1 MTRRRPSLGM
11 LGVFG
16 RSGELRALDEAF
28 RAADLHPA
36 LVPDAVKLTVLNVL
50 KDAKGE
56 DLAARD
62 YGEAAALL
70 GYCALGRDA
79 FASANGEL
87 AAAAAEG
94 RIEAA
99 LEAGDGLDASLILL
113 ALHAAII
120 HPGVQETYQLEIG

>member
-1 MTRRRPSLGM
+1 MTRSRPSLGM

-16 RSGELRALDEAF
+16 RSGDLRALDEAF

-79 FASANGEL
+79 FAAANGEL
-87 AAAAAEG
+87 AAAAAER

-120 HPGVQETYQLEIG
+120 HPGVQETYQLEIE

>member
-1 MTRRRPSLGM
+1 MSRSRPSLGL

-16 RSGELRALDEAF
+16 RSADLRALDQAL

-56 DLAARD
+56 DPAEEH
-62 YGEAAALL
+62 YYTTAALL
-70 GYCALGRDA
+70 CYCALGPGA
-79 FASANGEL
+79 FAAANGGV
-87 AAAAAEG
+87 AAAAIER

-99 LEAGDGLDASLILL
+99 LEAGEGLDASLILL
-113 ALHAAII
+113 ALHAGLI
-120 HPGVQETYQLEIG
+120 HPGVKETYRIESE